1 MRSCTAG
8 VGSTP
13 PTLTLGNFFS
23 SGWKTKPLPQLF
35 VCLSVGLDHPPLKS
49 RILLLSMFWF
59 GIAASNSVM
68 KKTTRLASVTYNST
82 SSELHR
88 HKIIK
93 NDDMGVNIRVPR
105 LMRPCR
111 GFFIHNKLSND
122 RPAVSVSQLAP
133 EL

>member
-1 MRSCTAG
+1 MPQPTALLLAYDRNT
-8 VGSTP
+8 VC
-13 PTLTLGNFFS
+13 
-23 SGWKTKPLPQLF
+23 LF

-49 RILLLSMFWF
+49 QILLLSMFSF

-111 GFFIHNKLSND
+111 GFFTLMEFCATVMDIISTIQ
-122 RPAVSVSQLAP
+122 RS
-133 EL
+133 